1 MFRQEIKNAELI
13 KKKWGIFKLC
23 CEPKLVSYTEIDN
36 ENTSCLCKQSICCK
50 PIIDPE
56 KMNPFIADL
65 LDPFRD
71 QQNEISKNND
81 ESIWFED
88 SEKKKIKFNTLK
100 KLKQQELSEKSCKKK
115 TVIRKEMNS
124 IVADLTEYKEEDE
137 DHLSVM
143 VGSLFKE
150 LETLND
156 KLQNKE
162 REQINQKKLPRP
174 DNVVISNDTSCRK
187 TSWIT

>member
-1 MFRQEIKNAELI
+1 M
-13 KKKWGIFKLC
+13 
-23 CEPKLVSYTEIDN
+23 
-36 ENTSCLCKQSICCK
+36 
-50 PIIDPE
+50 
-56 KMNPFIADL
+56 
-65 LDPFRD
+65 
-71 QQNEISKNND
+71 
-81 ESIWFED
+81 FED